1 MTVIYQ
7 NMEHNSQPTDQSHI
21 SLGPDS
27 SLKDYLLWLPE
38 YPLPRKLLLED
49 PFFSKTLR
57 EVTAL
62 SDAAIEMETKFI
74 RGLGAKGEG
83 ILFDLIQALR
93 GQI

>member
-7 NMEHNSQPTDQSHI
+7 NMEHNSQSTEQNDTPP
-21 SLGPDS
+21 GPDS
-27 SLKDYLLWLPE
+27 SFRDYLLWLPE

-49 PFFSKTLR
+49 PFFNKTLR
-57 EVTAL
+57 EITAL
-62 SDAAIEMETKFI
+62 SDTAIEMETKFI
-74 RGLGAKGEG
+74 RGLGAKGES